1 MSKQIFIVQDDNN
14 IRLDVFLTQSLED
27 TLTRSHIKKLIVNKA
42 VKVNKSYISKSGFYL
57 KIGDEIE
64 IEIEKPAVSNIA
76 AEDIPLD
83 IIYQDNDIAVINKQR
98 GLVVHPGAG
107 VYSGTLV
114 NALLYH
120 IKDLSGINGE
130 IRPGIV
136 HRIDKDTT
144 GLLLV
149 AKNDN
154 AHLKLSRQ
162 IAEKSC
168 QRFYK
173 ALVEGVLKDNEGT
186 IDAPIDRHKRNRTMM
201 CVAKDGRR
209 AVTHYRVLERFE
221 KYTLVEFKLETGR
234 THQIRVHCKYI
245 NHPIA
250 GDPVYNPKKRFD
262 INGQL
267 LHAYKLIFRH
277 PKTEFLT
284 DFTVN
289 IPEDFQRILD
299 LIKKEE
305 KPR

>member
-1 MSKQIFIVQDDNN
+1 MKQIFIVQDDIK
-14 IRLDVFLTQSLED
+14 IRLDIFLTQTLEE
-27 TLTRSHIKKLIVNKA
+27 TLTRSHIKKLILGNS
-42 VKVNKSYISKSGFYL
+42 VKVNGAHVKSGFNL
-57 KIGDEIE
+57 KTGDEVEIE
-64 IEIEKPAVSNIA
+64 ILKPVNTDIV
-76 AEDIPLD
+76 AENIPLN

-107 VYSGTLV
+107 VSNGTLV

-144 GLLLV
+144 GLILI

-154 AHLKLSRQ
+154 AHLKLSKQ

-173 ALVEGVLKDNEGT
+173 ALVEGVIKDDEGT
-186 IDAPIDRHKRNRTMM
+186 IDAPIARHKKNRKMM
-201 CVAKDGRR
+201 CVSKEGRH

-221 KYTLVEFKLETGR
+221 KYTFLEFKLETGR
-234 THQIRVHCKYI
+234 THQIRVHCKHI
-245 NHPIA
+245 NHPIV
-250 GDPVYNPKKRFD
+250 GDPVYNSTKAKLKFD

-284 DFTVN
+284 NFTAEV
-289 IPEDFQRILD
+289 PDDFQRVLEIMQNS
-299 LIKKEE
+299 K
-305 KPR
+305 

>member
-1 MSKQIFIVQDDNN
+1 MSRQIFIVQDDINV
-14 IRLDVFLTQSLED
+14 RLDVFLTQILED
-27 TLTRSHIKKLIVNKA
+27 TLTRSHIKKLILDKA
-42 VKVNKSYISKSGFYL
+42 VKVNKAFVKAGFNL
-57 KIGDEIE
+57 KTGDEVE
-64 IEIEKPAVSNIA
+64 ITVPKPANCDMA
-76 AEDIPLD
+76 PEKIPLD

-107 VYSGTLV
+107 NYSGTLV

-136 HRIDKDTT
+136 HRIDKETT
-144 GLLLV
+144 GLLLI

-154 AHLKLSRQ
+154 SHLKLSKQ

-186 IDAPIDRHKRNRTMM
+186 IDAPIARHKRDRTMM

-221 KYTLVEFKLETGR
+221 KNTLVEFKLETGR

-245 NHPIA
+245 NHPIV
-250 GDPVYNPKKRFD
+250 GDNVYNSKNKF
-262 INGQL
+262 NLQGQL
-267 LHAYKLIFRH
+267 LHAYKIIFRH

-284 DFTVN
+284 DFTID
-289 IPEDFQRILD
+289 IPNDFKEILD
-299 LIKKEE
+299 RIKE
-305 KPR
+305 KN